1 MQTQFNLKTSS
12 SQILNISQPN
22 LHFPNN
28 HTQTIPE
35 HFSLL
40 KQIFPNSTITIPSNQ
55 TNPTKHAL
63 PIPKHNNNNSNG
75 SPLTNNITHNSNNNY
90 TFLPKL
96 PNSQNPLHHHPPT
109 SSKLYSFLYKPIKL
123 PVPKSKSKEKFNE
136 HIRRCLSS
144 QFDEYN
150 KRMHEI
156 LNVRKIIKNQKVNTC
171 IYKHKPG
178 CEDMKNDKYYICDK
192 IRVVPSC
199 KEDFIKIKTGLTKE
213 RKDRRECCSQGDEC
227 DHALLLDKKTFCERI
242 QKGEWSSRN
251 EKCLKGIRNL
261 NSYRVNKNRSM
272 VLSQEELRVMNKEG
286 LKNMKV
292 KFYYDFKHEVFNAK
306 NMIVSLKQQMANVL
320 DDGRDNFM
328 NNVVGINKFSNI
340 KN

>member
-1 MQTQFNLKTSS
+1 MQTQHNLKTSS

-22 LHFPNN
+22 MHFPNN

-35 HFSLL
+35 HSSLL
-40 KQIFPNSTITIPSNQ
+40 KHIFPNSTITITSNQ
-55 TNPTKHAL
+55 TNNNPTKHVL
-63 PIPKHNNNNSNG
+63 PIPKHNNNNNNSPFKNG
-75 SPLTNNITHNSNNNY
+75 VTNNSNN
-90 TFLPKL
+90 TSSLLPHL
-96 PNSQNPLHHHPPT
+96 PNPFHPT
-109 SSKLYSFLYKPIKL
+109 SHKLYSFLYKPIKL
-123 PVPKSKSKEKFNE
+123 PIPKQKSKEKFNQ

-171 IYKHKPG
+171 IYKYKP
-178 CEDMKNDKYYICDK
+178 CNEDMKNDKYYICDK

-213 RKDRRECCSQGDEC
+213 RKDMSEHSSQGDNEC
-227 DHALLLDKKTFCERI
+227 EHSLLDKKTFCERI

-272 VLSQEELRVMNKEG
+272 VLSREELKVMNKEG